1 MRYVAIRW
9 VFLTRGCFAYDDQ
22 LVADALKAT
31 GFRTKKEAVEERLK
45 SLIFQWFID
54 SIVWSEKIQKPYI

>member
-1 MRYVAIRW
+1 MPCSTKSLSGVLRYVAIRW

-45 SLIFQWFID
+45 SLIFQ
-54 SIVWSEKIQKPYI
+54 